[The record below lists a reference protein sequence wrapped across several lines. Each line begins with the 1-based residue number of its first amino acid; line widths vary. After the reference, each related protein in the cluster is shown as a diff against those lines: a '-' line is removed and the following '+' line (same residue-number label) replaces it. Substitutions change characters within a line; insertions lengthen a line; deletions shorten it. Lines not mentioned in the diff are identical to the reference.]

1 MSSLRT
7 VRRNLP
13 YFRGELS
20 ALVNTTSL
28 SVKCICITVLCS
40 YLLSYYEPAVNALS
54 VTPGHLLPP
63 SLWVWTLFTNPFLE
77 IHLWEVIVDV
87 VTVGLCGKL
96 IEPLWGTKEMLCFF
110 GIVNFSV
117 AILSV
122 SYYLFVYALTFDPSL
137 LFDVQ
142 IHGLSGYIAAVSVA
156 VRQVMPDHV
165 LLRTPLG
172 KLTNRNI
179 PLTVLIVSII
189 TWAIGLLEGS
199 YCTMFASGILTS
211 WIYLRFYQKHSNGT
225 RGDSAEN
232 FTFAS
237 FFPNVLQPPISVM
250 ANSLF
255 KFLVKVGICRKQVKR
270 FVDSSGPSSIS
281 ISLPGSDTHD
291 AERRRQKALKL
302 LSERLG
308 HSKDEAQRPLLRSE
322 SPDEDNASLSGVS
335 GSTLSSASIHRSHS
349 ASASL
354 HSTNAASESTGS
366 PRNLG
371 GQPKSGDV
379 VIPV

>member
-1 MSSLRT
+1 
-7 VRRNLP
+7 
-13 YFRGELS
+13 
-20 ALVNTTSL
+20 
-28 SVKCICITVLCS
+28 VK
-40 YLLSYYEPAVNALS
+40 
-54 VTPGHLLPP
+54 
-63 SLWVWTLFTNPFLE
+63 
-77 IHLWEVIVDV
+77 
-87 VTVGLCGKL
+87 
-96 IEPLWGTKEMLCFF
+96 
-110 GIVNFSV
+110 
-117 AILSV
+117 
-122 SYYLFVYALTFDPSL
+122 
-137 LFDVQ
+137 

-237 FFPNVLQPPISVM
+237 FFPNVLQPPLSVM
-250 ANSLF
+250 ANSIF
-255 KFLVKVGICRKQVKR
+255 GFLVKIGFCRKQVKR

-281 ISLPGSDTHD
+281 ISLPGTDTHD

-302 LSERLG
+302 LSERLS
-308 HSKDEAQRPLLRSE
+308 HTKDEAQKPLLRSE
-322 SPDEDNASLSGVS
+322 SPDEEDSISAPGGSLLA
-335 GSTLSSASIHRSHS
+335 GSTSIHRSHS
-349 ASASL
+349 AGASL
-354 HSTNAASESTGS
+354 QSTSAGVDGMPGS
-366 PRNLG
+366 PRKG
-371 GQPKSGDV
+371 GDV